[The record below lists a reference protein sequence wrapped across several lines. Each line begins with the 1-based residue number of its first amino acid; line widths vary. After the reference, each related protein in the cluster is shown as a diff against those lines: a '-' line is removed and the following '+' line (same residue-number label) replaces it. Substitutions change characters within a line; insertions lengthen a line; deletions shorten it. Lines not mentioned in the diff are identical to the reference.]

1 MKTLYI
7 ECEMGAAG
15 DMLTA
20 ALLDLVTDKEEMIEK
35 MNSIGLDGVHM
46 HVHEVQRCGISG
58 LHVDVHIHGEIE
70 GEHMHEH
77 HHEHGH
83 HDHSHEHTHDETH
96 AHTHEHGHEHHHEH
110 HTLSDVHRIIY
121 KLNVSENVKEHATAI
136 YKLIAQAEA
145 KAHNMPITNIH
156 FHEVGTMDAIADIVN
171 VCMLIEAIAPD
182 RIVCSPVCTGS
193 GTVKCAH
200 GILPVPAP
208 ATAYLLEEIPS
219 YAGNIRTELC
229 TPTGAAILKHYVS
242 EFGSRPV
249 MKTKKTG
256 YGMGTKEF
264 EQANCVR
271 VFLGEEEGSCDEIY
285 ELCCNIDD
293 MTGEELGFAMNCL
306 FDAGARDVFM
316 TPLTMKK
323 SRPGVLLSVIC
334 DRTKKEEMVR
344 MIMKHTTTLGIRE
357 YRCSRYVMKREVEEE
372 ETVVG
377 VITRKRASGYGTIK
391 EKYEYEDLAKFAKE
405 KGISLFE
412 LKKRLK

>member
-35 MNSIGLDGVHM
+35 MNSIGLDGIHM

-83 HDHSHEHTHDETH
+83 HDHSHEHIQDETH

-121 KLNVSENVKEHATAI
+121 KLNVSENVKAHATAI

-334 DRTKKEEMVR
+334 DRIKKEEMVR

-391 EKYEYEDLAKFAKE
+391 EKYEYEDLAKLAKE